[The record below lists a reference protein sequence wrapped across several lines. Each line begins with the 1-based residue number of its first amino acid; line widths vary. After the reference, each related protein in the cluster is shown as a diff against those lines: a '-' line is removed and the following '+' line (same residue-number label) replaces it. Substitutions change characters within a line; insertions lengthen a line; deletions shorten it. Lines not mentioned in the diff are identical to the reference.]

1 MYVCSMHRGSVFI
14 LYVENG
20 QWKKKTMNCLQTS
33 DEAKNCLI
41 DPEWVLLMWT
51 NKESSA
57 GAATA
62 PVKRAYLNVK
72 SLGVFSSL
80 VTVSCCLTKG

>member
-1 MYVCSMHRGSVFI
+1 MYVCSMHRGS
-14 LYVENG
+14 LCME
-20 QWKKKTMNCLQTS
+20 QRPSSLQTS

-41 DPEWVLLMWT
+41 DPEWLLLMRM

-62 PVKRAYLNVK
+62 PIKQACLNVK